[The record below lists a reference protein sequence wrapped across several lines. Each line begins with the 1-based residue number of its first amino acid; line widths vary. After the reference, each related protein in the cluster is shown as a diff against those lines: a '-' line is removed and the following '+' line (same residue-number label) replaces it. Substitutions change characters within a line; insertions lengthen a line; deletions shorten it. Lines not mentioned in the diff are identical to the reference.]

1 MTWDERVRAVASQ
14 GFTERQAGFLVT
26 VMLHSGVCLAR
37 HYPAFARITQGQKV
51 HDFFTRLVTSGYA
64 TKRRCGH
71 NTARLYHVHH
81 KPLYAAIG
89 EPDNRHRRPLPLG
102 RAVERLMLLDAVL
115 SDRDLNWL
123 ATEREKV
130 AHFTLT
136 RRVAPGDLPAL
147 VFSSGTSRTIRRFPD
162 KLPIGVGDDD
172 RTYVFLYLVTRP
184 TPVDFRMFLERHAE
198 LLRSLPAWTVR
209 ILIPHHL
216 TDSVNAYKDAFREQL
231 AAPVRPAQ
239 MEDLRW
245 FFEARR
251 RQETRSD
258 ERFARARRAFGS
270 PRFRAVYRSWIEQ
283 GDRVLDASVSP
294 TLAGA
299 ISRGTGQFETRA
311 LTHRYLHL
319 APLVGTA

>member
-1 MTWDERVRAVASQ
+1 
-14 GFTERQAGFLVT
+14 
-26 VMLHSGVCLAR
+26 
-37 HYPAFARITQGQKV
+37 
-51 HDFFTRLVTSGYA
+51 
-64 TKRRCGH
+64 
-71 NTARLYHVHH
+71 
-81 KPLYAAIG
+81 
-89 EPDNRHRRPLPLG
+89 
-102 RAVERLMLLDAVL
+102 MLLDAVL

>member
-1 MTWDERVRAVASQ
+1 MTFEQRVKAVVDH

-37 HYPAFARITQGQKV
+37 QYPAFARITQGQKV
-51 HDFFTRLVTSGYA
+51 HDFFSRLVTRGYA

-115 SDRDLNWL
+115 SDRSLNWL

-130 AHFTLT
+130 AHFTLE
-136 RRVAPGDLPAL
+136 RRVPPSDLPSL
-147 VFSSGTSRTIRRFPD
+147 TFSSGTSQTVRRFPD
-162 KLPIGVGDDD
+162 KLPIGIGDDD
-172 RTYVFLYLVTRP
+172 RTYVFVYLVTRP
-184 TPVDFRMFLERHAE
+184 SPVDFRTFLERHAE
-198 LLRSLPAWTVR
+198 LLRALPAWTMRALV
-209 ILIPHHL
+209 PHHL
-216 TDSVNAYKDAFREQL
+216 TNSTKAYREAFREQL
-231 AAPVRPAQ
+231 ADPVRGAQ
-239 MEDLRW
+239 MDELRW
-245 FFEARR
+245 FFQMRR
-251 RQETRSD
+251 RQQGRSD
-258 ERFARARRAFGS
+258 ERLMRAQRAFGS

-283 GDRVLDASVSP
+283 GDRILDAAMSP
-294 TLAGA
+294 VLATVIA
-299 ISRGTGQFETRA
+299 RGLGRFETHV